1 MDIKYLIKEK
11 IKNEINNSE
20 NIEVGIINKDNI
32 YNFLIEPIYEEYID
46 VNNKKIM
53 LWTVSKGDF
62 SNEIVYSEKD
72 ENFGLAM
79 TSIENEKI
87 FLGIHGNFIETLYE
101 M

>member
-46 VNNKKIM
+46 ANNEKIM
-53 LWTVSKGDF
+53 LWTVFKGDF

>member
-11 IKNEINNSE
+11 IKNEINNSK
-20 NIEVGIINKDNI
+20 NIEVGIINKNNI

-46 VNNKKIM
+46 ANNEKIM
-53 LWTVSKGDF
+53 LWTVFKGDF

-72 ENFGLAM
+72 KNFGLVM

-87 FLGIHGNFIETLYE
+87 FLGIYGTFIETLYSI
-101 M
+101 